1 MGVQNTNSNGIPC
14 TQIHRY
20 FILLNLPLS
29 PGTSI
34 SEMIHSLMSDLKVV
48 LYKLFMCIITQTRL
62 LLSLSFV
69 HTHRQRH
76 SFCTVLKWVQC
87 SLVVLFA
94 RNVKKIK
101 DAASKTVTLV
111 VRVKEALTN

>member
-1 MGVQNTNSNGIPC
+1 
-14 TQIHRY
+14 
-20 FILLNLPLS
+20 
-29 PGTSI
+29 
-34 SEMIHSLMSDLKVV
+34 
-48 LYKLFMCIITQTRL
+48 MCIITQNQDSI

-76 SFCTVLKWVQC
+76 RFCTVLKWVQY

-94 RNVKKIK
+94 RNVKKSK